1 MGVWK
6 FSSQNHFIQIFINTH
21 TQTHLMNVLDMKLH
35 FPLSFLGVKKNA
47 PSAPFYTGAFIDR
60 FFGDC
65 HKVSNQLKYSRS
77 FSMFRS
83 VEFNSRTRK
92 GVSYHFFLA
101 FLLQIKITK
110 FKAESTECE
119 HSVFFTR
126 LMILKTNWLCQHFGI
141 SAQKFD

>member
-1 MGVWK
+1 MLISVDFIINNHKIADKWVFESFLPK
-6 FSSQNHFIQIFINTH
+6 IILFKYSSTH
-21 TQTHLMNVLDMKLH
+21 TQTHLMNVLDIKLH

-65 HKVSNQLKYSRS
+65 HKVSNQLKYSRY

-83 VEFNSRTRK
+83 EEFNSRTRK

-119 HSVFFTR
+119 HSVF
-126 LMILKTNWLCQHFGI
+126 
-141 SAQKFD
+141 SPD